1 MIRRLPA
8 ILGAMAL
15 LVTGAAPAFCATIQG
30 VVHTADGKLVSG
42 AKIAVASFKGAGSV
56 APQGHAVSRT
66 IQVAADGSYVV
77 RDLPPG
83 NYSLKLQPEGTDFR
97 AGEGVVALSRNGLTV
112 NWVVSRTAEA
122 LAFAT
127 QGLQY
132 AQGEAPLA
140 ANGALTQ
147 VISGTVGGISTTAL
161 VVGGGVLVVGGV
173 LGGIAG
179 AGGFSG
185 GSSTAS
191 PAM

>member
-1 MIRRLPA
+1 LRA
-8 ILGAMAL
+8 
-15 LVTGAAPAFCATIQG
+15 
-30 VVHTADGKLVSG
+30 
-42 AKIAVASFKGAGSV
+42 
-56 APQGHAVSRT
+56 
-66 IQVAADGSYVV
+66 
-77 RDLPPG
+77 
-83 NYSLKLQPEGTDFR
+83 NFR

-147 VISGTVGGISTTAL
+147 VVSGTVGGG
-161 VVGGGVLVVGGV
+161 VVVVGGV